1 MLLLSWWGYFLLP
14 LMVLVLTY
22 WGLRLVMTI
31 AMPKLV
37 PCSTQ
42 PRLLVRYDSRSAA
55 FTIEV
60 PD

>member
-14 LMVLVLTY
+14 LMVLALTY
-22 WGLRLVMTI
+22 WGLRLVMII
-31 AMPKLV
+31 AMPKLAT
-37 PCSTQ
+37 CSTQ